1 MRFESIRYWNNMGEL
16 SIGWPSLSVN
26 PATCF
31 LIRMG
36 KRLVRGEA
44 QKDGPRSSQPR
55 QYQPCVI
62 DSKIPATAGVAIPTA
77 GIRRPVSDEERKTK
91 AANAKSRATGVLAYL
106 SYTQYIAHRL
116 YSLLDIYL
124 HEA

>member
-1 MRFESIRYWNNMGEL
+1 
-16 SIGWPSLSVN
+16 
-26 PATCF
+26 
-31 LIRMG
+31 LI
-36 KRLVRGEA
+36 L
-44 QKDGPRSSQPR
+44 
-55 QYQPCVI
+55 
-62 DSKIPATAGVAIPTA
+62 KIPATAGVVIPAA

-91 AANAKSRATGVLAYL
+91 AANAKCRAIGVLGSYL